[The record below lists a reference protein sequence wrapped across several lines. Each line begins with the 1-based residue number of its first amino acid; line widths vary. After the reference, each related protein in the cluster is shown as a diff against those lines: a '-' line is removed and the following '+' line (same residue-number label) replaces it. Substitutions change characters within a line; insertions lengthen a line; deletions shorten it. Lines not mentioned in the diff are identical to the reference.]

1 MVVENELVIER
12 RTINRE
18 NRRYQDKSTNNEDKR
33 RNQFAGLPPNSLV
46 RELSAAAFEVEG
58 FISKET
64 GKGKFFDNEGRLTRR
79 PGLDEPASS
88 FIV

>member
-33 RNQFAGLPPNSLV
+33 RNQFAGSRRIHWDGRFLPPHRSGRFHLTGNS
-46 RELSAAAFEVEG
+46 EG
-58 FISKET
+58 KI
-64 GKGKFFDNEGRLTRR
+64 L
-79 PGLDEPASS
+79 
-88 FIV
+88 

>member
-33 RNQFAGLPPNSLV
+33 RTQFAGSRRIHWYGRFLPPHRSGRFHLKGNS
-46 RELSAAAFEVEG
+46 EG
-58 FISKET
+58 KI
-64 GKGKFFDNEGRLTRR
+64 L
-79 PGLDEPASS
+79 
-88 FIV
+88 

>member
-33 RNQFAGLPPNSLV
+33 RNQFAGSRRIHWYGSFLPPHSKWKVSSQRKQGRENSL
-46 RELSAAAFEVEG
+46 
-58 FISKET
+58 T
-64 GKGKFFDNEGRLTRR
+64 TR
-79 PGLDEPASS
+79 GD
-88 FIV
+88 